1 MAIAAN
7 AGATVNADLP
17 WGILTGVRPAK
28 IVHRLLD
35 QGEAPDSIQRYLQSR
50 YGVSVGKASLLTE
63 VAVNNHRFVPTPA
76 DCEQERR
83 KVSLYLGIPYCAS
96 RCVYCSF
103 PSALL
108 PADEGQIV
116 SLLQAIGQDIQ
127 AVVKLLSTCGLS
139 PQSLYIGGGTP
150 TCLPEKQFGQLL
162 GWIRD
167 AFDIPSLKEFTVE
180 AGRPDSIDEA
190 KLRLMREVGVTRVSV
205 NPQTLQQRT
214 LDRIGRRHRA
224 GQTFSAL
231 RLVRDAGFR
240 FVNMDLIAGLPGET
254 PADLQSSLA
263 QVLAHH
269 PENITVHTLAIKR
282 GAELR
287 DCFDSAGLPEP
298 RMVQEMVELSAA
310 MIRAGGWSPYY
321 LYRQK
326 NSPGNMENV
335 GYSKP
340 GAECIYNIDIIE
352 ERRTIIGMGPSAASK
367 AVCPEEWRLDSCH
380 FPKDIPTYVK
390 RIAEL
395 AAKRD
400 QLIMNLFSR
409 NGC

>member
-1 MAIAAN
+1 M
-7 AGATVNADLP
+7 NADLP

-35 QGEAPDSIQRYLQSR
+35 HGEAPDSIQRYLQSR

-63 VAVNNHRFVPTPA
+63 VAVNNRRFVPTPA
-76 DCEQERR
+76 VHEQENRI
-83 KVSLYLGIPYCAS
+83 VSLYLGIPYCAS

-150 TCLPEKQFGQLL
+150 TCLPEKQFAQLM

-214 LDRIGRRHRA
+214 LDRIGRRHQA
-224 GQTFSAL
+224 EQTFSAL
-231 RLVRDAGFR
+231 RLVRNAGFR

-282 GAELR
+282 GAELK

-298 RMVQEMVELSAA
+298 RTVQEMVEMSAA

-335 GYSKP
+335 GYAKP

-380 FPKDIPTYVK
+380 FPKDIPTYVN

-395 AAKRD
+395 TAKRD
-400 QLIMNLFSR
+400 QLITNLFSR
-409 NGC
+409 NGG